1 MSTVLAYLDL
11 GTGSQIVAMIAG
23 GFAAVVVTLK
33 MYWQKVL
40 IFLRIKKPED
50 FEAKSASKQPEQP
63 DTT

>member
-33 MYWQKVL
+33 MYWNKVL
-40 IFLRIKKPED
+40 VFLRIKKPED
-50 FEAKSASKQPEQP
+50 VEPAAAPKQP
-63 DTT
+63 DSA

>member
-33 MYWQKVL
+33 MYWNKVL
-40 IFLRIKKPED
+40 VFLRIKKPED
-50 FEAKSASKQPEQP
+50 LEAGAASKQP
-63 DTT
+63 DSA

>member
-40 IFLRIKKPED
+40 VFLRIKKPED
-50 FEAKSASKQPEQP
+50 FETPPAPKQP

>member
-33 MYWQKVL
+33 MYWNKVL
-40 IFLRIKKPED
+40 VFLRIKKPED
-50 FEAKSASKQPEQP
+50 VEPASSSKQP
-63 DTT
+63 DSV

>member
-40 IFLRIKKPED
+40 VFLHIKKPED
-50 FEAKSASKQPEQP
+50 FEQPSAPKQP
-63 DTT
+63 DSA

>member
-33 MYWQKVL
+33 MYWNKVL
-40 IFLRIKKPED
+40 VFLRIKKPED
-50 FEAKSASKQPEQP
+50 VEPAPAPKQP
-63 DTT
+63 DSA